1 MSHEKNPPS
10 NFPLNPGWLIGILMS
25 WFIIIPIKLGRMS
38 SPIYPKQPG
47 FSHCSHVLPPKQ
59 HWKNPTIGDFLEL
72 FWSRTSRCENW
83 QTSTVFHLG
92 CNFKLPKTRPVSQG
106 GIWGVLACCK
116 ILWVVASLSCKILLH
131 PPPKVQEFT
140 PEIWWFEDDPFLLA
154 WSNFKGPKSET
165 SGGVYCQ
172 NVWVAK
178 SAIWVLT
185 LNEEL
190 WDFLVSSASHR
201 TGRSYLS
208 PRTPSASPST
218 SWRWVC

>member
-1 MSHEKNPPS
+1 MPKIMVKHLQKNSMSHEKNPPS

-59 HWKNPTIGDFLEL
+59 HWKNPAIGDFLEL

-131 PPPKVQEFT
+131 PPPPKFKSSPLKYDGLKTILSFWHGQISRGRNLKL
-140 PEIWWFEDDPFLLA
+140 PEVYIV
-154 WSNFKGPKSET
+154 KM
-165 SGGVYCQ
+165 SGLQ
-172 NVWVAK
+172 
-178 SAIWVLT
+178 
-185 LNEEL
+185 
-190 WDFLVSSASHR
+190 SHQF
-201 TGRSYLS
+201 GFSL
-208 PRTPSASPST
+208 
-218 SWRWVC
+218 